1 MSTKW
6 GHMVCSVHVTK
17 AAAGERGAGKKKAP
31 ILLSAAAGTSVEC
44 RRRYIWRTAALPASQ
59 HTGSC
64 CPGAPQRLL
73 AALLAGA
80 VGAAGIW
87 LLGAHTLLA
96 SVHSVSRSLRSKV
109 SAQGA
114 PCCSCCSVEL
124 QHVSLRVHLLLLH
137 LLLVMVGWRVRLL
150 LQVTRCLR

>member
-1 MSTKW
+1 MPTQVYLAHCSTARQPA
-6 GHMVCSVHVTK
+6 H
-17 AAAGERGAGKKKAP
+17 RQ
-31 ILLSAAAGTSVEC
+31 LLP
-44 RRRYIWRTAALPASQ
+44 W
-59 HTGSC
+59 
-64 CPGAPQRLL
+64 GAPT
-73 AALLAGA
+73 
-80 VGAAGIW
+80 AAGIW